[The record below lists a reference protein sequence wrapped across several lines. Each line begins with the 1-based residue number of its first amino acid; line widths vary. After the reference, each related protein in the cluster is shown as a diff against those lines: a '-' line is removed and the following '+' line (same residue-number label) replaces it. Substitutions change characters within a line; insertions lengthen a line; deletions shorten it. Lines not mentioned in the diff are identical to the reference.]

1 MLSKRGYNPVQAETK
16 KKKKREQTKLREER
30 AKRYEDKLSHKNVGQ
45 IERQISELAALEGSQ
60 GLNAHDKQ
68 ILQNLEKDLAVIRKK
83 NIHGHSVGRIE
94 SEKTKEEERRTKPK
108 RPFMPKNPKK
118 SIYYDAVFNPF
129 GVPPPGMSYR
139 EKEEESSET
148 DESVIDIPMPEGEYP
163 FEEKK
168 KKDNRKA
175 RNVGR
180 RRDETTSNRV
190 APDIKTSDAAEALKP
205 QKTDASKEDVVTE
218 YSAQPI
224 VRDLRKEATQFLPAT
239 VRNQK
244 RKSREDDSPV
254 AQDHAEK
261 KQNQDPEDEL
271 SKFYQELN
279 GA

>member
-16 KKKKREQTKLREER
+16 KKKKREQNKLREER
-30 AKRYEDKLSHKNVGQ
+30 AKRYEEKLSHKNVGQ
-45 IERQISELAALEGSQ
+45 LERQIAELSALEGSQ

-94 SEKTKEEERRTKPK
+94 SEKTKEEERRIKPK
-108 RPFMPKNPKK
+108 RPFIPKNPKK
-118 SIYYDAVFNPF
+118 SIYYDPVFNPY

-148 DESVIDIPMPEGEYP
+148 DESVIDIPIPEGEYP
-163 FEEKK
+163 FEEQK
-168 KKDNRKA
+168 KKDNRKP
-175 RNVGR
+175 RNVAR
-180 RRDETTSNRV
+180 RRD
-190 APDIKTSDAAEALKP
+190 DIKLAEVTPNSKPSDAPGMEEK
-205 QKTDASKEDVVTE
+205 QETDTQEKDVVTE

-244 RKSREDDSPV
+244 RKFREDESPV
-254 AQDHAEK
+254 TDDSSK
-261 KQNQDPEDEL
+261 GKQNLDSENEL
-271 SKFYQELN
+271 NKFYQELN